1 MCVCVFLYFAQ
12 VKTILQ
18 GGYFAQSK
26 KHQTPKMQSMNSGVF
41 MTCNTISDFGP
52 EQENIERRL
61 AVFETKALVKTNP
74 EAPDWMRSNAM
85 DCLTWAINEINSH
98 IDLLDP
104 EERFYEL
111 PREVSAAAF
120 IKDGVPQD
128 EIAKIKAASIA
139 DLDIVPSRKV
149 ACKFSKNNFLL

>member
-1 MCVCVFLYFAQ
+1 
-12 VKTILQ
+12 
-18 GGYFAQSK
+18 
-26 KHQTPKMQSMNSGVF
+26 
-41 MTCNTISDFGP
+41 
-52 EQENIERRL
+52 
-61 AVFETKALVKTNP
+61 
-74 EAPDWMRSNAM
+74 M

-128 EIAKIKAASIA
+128 EIAKIKAPSIA

-149 ACKFSKNNFLL
+149 ACKFSKINSLL